1 MLFIDCIKN
10 INWHKVCLL
19 ILFCAAVVLNVSLTA
34 VAAEK
39 EIICSKCG
47 QTIYGTYYQFGK
59 KILCPKDLPRCV
71 ICGRTC
77 TKYYTRDDGK
87 IVCPKDAVAS
97 ALVCSNCHKPI
108 LSGKYMR
115 LRDNLYSCSECEK
128 SGLPRC
134 FICSLP
140 ISSGGLVFSD
150 GRRLCAFH
158 STTAVNDQASAQVY
172 FRKAKSLINQY
183 ISPSINI
190 NDVVVTIHIVDQKVL
205 AEKMRSDY
213 DNEPSLKMTCGKTL
227 EYDVG
232 GGKKVYRIYILQGLP
247 SEDFLTTM
255 IHECGHVWQM
265 SHKVRRLGL
274 RHQEGFC
281 EWLSYKIN
289 KQLRRQNQILL
300 LENKK
305 DSIYHAGLQNYLK
318 LESQKG
324 KEGVL
329 RSALGY

>member
-1 MLFIDCIKN
+1 M
-10 INWHKVCLL
+10 

-97 ALVCSNCHKPI
+97 APVCSNCHKPI

-227 EYDVG
+227 EYNVG

>member
-1 MLFIDCIKN
+1 MLAIDCLKN
-10 INWHKVCLL
+10 KNWPKIWLL
-19 ILFCAAVVLNVSLTA
+19 ISFCAIVFGFVLPSK
-34 VAAEK
+34 AAEK

-47 QTIYGTYYQFGK
+47 QVIYGTYYQFGK
-59 KILCPKDLPRCV
+59 KVLCPKDLPRCTV
-71 ICGRTC
+71 CGRTC
-77 TKYYTRDDGK
+77 TSYYTKGDGK
-87 IVCPKDAVAS
+87 IVCKDDALAS
-97 ALVCSNCHKPI
+97 APVCASCHKPI
-108 LSGKYMR
+108 LSGKYLR
-115 LRDNLYSCSECEK
+115 LRDNLYSCDKCEK
-128 SGLPRC
+128 AGLPRC
-134 FICSLP
+134 FICDLP

-158 STTAVNDQASAQVY
+158 SATAVNDQASAQVY

-190 NDVVVTIHIVDQKVL
+190 NDVVVTVHIVDQKVL

-213 DNEPSLKMTCGKTL
+213 DKEPSLKLTCGKTL
-227 EYDVG
+227 EYYVG
-232 GGKKVYRIYILQGLP
+232 GGKKVYRIYVLQGLP
-247 SEDFLTTM
+247 SEDFLSTM

-289 KQLRRQNQILL
+289 KQLRRQTQIFL

-305 DSIYHAGLQNYLK
+305 DSIYHAGLVNYLE
-318 LESQKG
+318 LESKKG